1 MPNINIPDS
10 VAKEIL
16 AIYSNR
22 KVSELNIETLDFYR
36 ELVTLVGEDETPSPI
51 DNVFVEISAP
61 SKCEWVKTYRALT
74 GANLKDAVDAANSHG
89 EGQWNTFKIPA
100 SIVKKDPGAYG
111 CPEFD
116 APCTVWAFGM
126 KIGNGSYYVDSLCAN
141 LHTALEKV

>member
-36 ELVTLVGEDETPSPI
+36 ELVTLVGEETPSPK
-51 DNVFVEISAP
+51 DNVFVETVVQ
-61 SKCEWVKTYRALT
+61 SKVEWVKTYRALT
-74 GANLKDAVDAANSHG
+74 GASLKEAVDAANSQG
-89 EGQWNTFKIPA
+89 EGQWNTVKIPA
-100 SIVKKDPGAYG
+100 SIIKKDPKAYG
-111 CPEFD
+111 CPELD
-116 APCTVWAFGM
+116 SPCTVWAFGV
-126 KIGNGSYYVDSLCAN
+126 KIGHATYYVESLCAN